1 MSYPVSPDGL
11 CVFSKEFKA
20 IAIELTNNT
29 SLPVTIETL

>member
-1 MSYPVSPDGL
+1 MSYPVSPDGS
-11 CVFSKEFKA
+11 CVFSKELKA